1 MAETT
6 TLYGNFDYIIAGAGS
21 AGCLLANRLSADPA
35 CRVLLLEAGGDD
47 KWRWLHIPVGYLYC
61 IGNPDTDWCF
71 TTHPDA
77 GLNGRSI
84 AYPRGRVLGGSSAI
98 NGMIYMRGQRED
110 YDGWQAAGNAG
121 WGWDDVLPL
130 FRKFESHYAGDSAI
144 HGGTGELR
152 VEQQRLRWA
161 ILDAFREAAAEA
173 GIPKIDDFNGGNN
186 EGSSYFQVTQ
196 KKGVRFSA
204 ASAFLRPIKERSNL
218 TVITNAMIDRVNFNG
233 RTAQGLQFR
242 HNDHFFHANA
252 TREVILSAGAIG
264 SVQIL
269 QRSGIGAGE
278 LMQSLGIPLIHHL
291 PGVGRNLQDHLQL
304 RMIYKVS
311 KARTLNTMMQSPL
324 AKAYMGLQYALLKKG
339 PLTMAPSQ
347 LGLFAR
353 SSSKHSRA
361 NVEYHVQP
369 LSLEKF
375 GEGLHPFPAFTASVC
390 NIRPTSRG
398 TVAIVSPS
406 LESRPDILCNY
417 LSTDEDVQVALDS
430 IRLTRR
436 IAAASALEKYTP
448 QEWRPGPLAKTDDDL
463 IRAASNIGTTIFHP
477 VGTCK
482 MGNDD
487 MAVVDAT
494 LKVHGVNGLRV
505 VDASIMPTITSG
517 NTNAPAMLIAEKGA
531 QLILASRQPPR

>member
-110 YDGWQAAGNAG
+110 YDGWKAAGNAG

-161 ILDAFREAAAEA
+161 ILDAFREAAEEA

-269 QRSGIGAGE
+269 QRSGIGAGD

-304 RMIYKVS
+304 RMIYKIS

-353 SSSKHSRA
+353 SSSRQSRA

-436 IAAASALEKYTP
+436 IAAASALEKYAP
-448 QEWRPGPLAKTDDDL
+448 QEWRPGPLAKSDDDL

-487 MAVVDAT
+487 MAVVDAA
-494 LKVHGVNGLRV
+494 LKVHGVEGLRV

-531 QLILASRQPPR
+531 QLILASR

>member
-1 MAETT
+1 MGDTI
-6 TLYGNFDYIIAGAGS
+6 TLYGDFDYIIAGAGS
-21 AGCLLANRLSADPA
+21 AGCLLANRLSADPS
-35 CRVLLLEAGGDD
+35 CKVLLLEAGGDD

-61 IGNPDTDWCF
+61 IGNPRTDWCF

-98 NGMIYMRGQRED
+98 NGMIYMRGQQED
-110 YDGWQAAGNAG
+110 YDGWRDAGNPG

-130 FRKFESHYAGDSAI
+130 FKKFEHHYAGDTRF
-144 HGGTGELR
+144 HGGRGELR
-152 VEQQRLRWA
+152 VEQQRLRWD
-161 ILDAFREAAAEA
+161 ILDAFRQAAEQA
-173 GIPKIDDFNGGNN
+173 GIPPIDDFNCGNN

-204 ASAFLRPIKERSNL
+204 ATAFLRPIRERSNL
-218 TVITNAMIDRVNFNG
+218 TIITNAMIDRVNVKEKIA
-233 RTAQGLQFR
+233 RGLRFR

-252 TREVILSAGAIG
+252 RREVILSAGAIG

-269 QRSGIGAGE
+269 QRSGVGSGE
-278 LMQSLGIPLIHHL
+278 LMKSLGIPLVHHL

-304 RMIYKVS
+304 RMIYKVN
-311 KARTLNTMMQSPL
+311 KVRTLNTMMQSPV
-324 AKAYMGLQYALLKKG
+324 ARAFMGLQYALMKKG

-347 LGLFAR
+347 LGIFAR
-353 SSSKHSRA
+353 SSSRQSRA

-375 GEGLHPFPAFTASVC
+375 GDGLHPFPAFTASVC

-398 TVAIVSPS
+398 TVNIVSPS
-406 LESRPDILCNY
+406 LEDRPDILCNY
-417 LSTDEDVQVALDS
+417 LSTDEDVQVALES

-436 IAAASALEKYTP
+436 IADQAALEKYSP
-448 QEWRPGPLAKTDDDL
+448 QEFRPGPLAKTDDDL
-463 IRAASNIGTTIFHP
+463 IRAASDIGTTIFHP

-482 MGNDD
+482 MGADN
-487 MAVVDAT
+487 MAVVDAN
-494 LKVHGVNGLRV
+494 LCVHGVGRLRV
-505 VDASIMPTITSG
+505 VDASVMPTITSG

-531 QLILASRQPPR
+531 QLIAAAGRN

>member
-1 MAETT
+1 MADTT
-6 TLYGNFDYIIAGAGS
+6 THFGDFDYIIAGAGS

-35 CRVLLLEAGGDD
+35 VRVLLLEAGGDD

-61 IGNPDTDWCF
+61 IGNPNTDWCF

-110 YDGWQAAGNAG
+110 YEGWKSAGNPG

-130 FRKFESHYAGDSAI
+130 FRKFENHFAGESEF
-144 HGGTGELR
+144 HGARGELR
-152 VEQQRLRWA
+152 VERQRLSWE
-161 ILDAFREAAAEA
+161 ILDAFRQAAAEV
-173 GIPKIDDFNGGNN
+173 GIAPVDDFNCGNN

-204 ASAFLRPIKERSNL
+204 ATAFLKPVRQRGNL
-218 TVITNAMIDRVNFNG
+218 TVMTDATIDQVTLRD
-233 RTAQGLQFR
+233 RTAQGLRFR
-242 HNDHFFHANA
+242 YNNHFFHANA
-252 TREVILSAGAIG
+252 RREVILCAGAIG

-269 QRSGIGAGE
+269 QRSGIGSGD
-278 LMQSLGIPLIHHL
+278 LMKSLGIPLVHHL

-311 KARTLNTMMQSPL
+311 KVKTLNMMMRSTL
-324 AKAYMGLQYALLKKG
+324 AKAGMAMEYALMKKG

-347 LGLFAR
+347 LGIFAK
-353 SSSKHSRA
+353 SSANQARA

-398 TVAIVSPS
+398 TVNIMSAS
-406 LESRPDILCNY
+406 LEAKPEILCNY
-417 LSTDEDVQVALDS
+417 LSTDEDVQVALES
-430 IRLTRR
+430 IQLTRR
-436 IAAASALEKYTP
+436 IAAQPALEKYLP
-448 QEWRPGPLAKTDDDL
+448 QEFKPGPLATTDDDL

-482 MGNDD
+482 MGQDD
-487 MAVVDAT
+487 MSVVDAT
-494 LKVHGVNGLRV
+494 LRVRGIDRLRV

-517 NTNAPAMLIAEKGA
+517 NTNAPSMMIAEKAA
-531 QLILASRQPPR
+531 QLLLGGKS

>member
-1 MAETT
+1 MADTT
-6 TLYGNFDYIIAGAGS
+6 THFGDFDYIIAGAGS

-35 CRVLLLEAGGDD
+35 VRVLLLEAGGDD

-61 IGNPDTDWCF
+61 IGNPNTDWCF

-110 YDGWQAAGNAG
+110 YEGWKAAGNPG

-130 FRKFESHYAGDSAI
+130 FRKFENHFAGESEF
-144 HGGTGELR
+144 HGGRGELR
-152 VEQQRLRWA
+152 VERQRLSWE
-161 ILDAFREAAAEA
+161 ILDAFRQAAAEV
-173 GIPKIDDFNGGNN
+173 GIAPVDDFNCGNN

-204 ASAFLRPIKERSNL
+204 ATAFLKPVRQRGNL
-218 TVITNAMIDRVNFNG
+218 TVMTDATIDQVTLHD
-233 RTAQGLQFR
+233 RTAQGLRFR
-242 HNDHFFHANA
+242 YNNHFFHANA
-252 TREVILSAGAIG
+252 RREVILCAGAIG

-269 QRSGIGAGE
+269 QRSGIGSGD
-278 LMQSLGIPLIHHL
+278 LMKSLGIPLAHHL

-311 KARTLNTMMQSPL
+311 QVKTLNMMMRSTL
-324 AKAYMGLQYALLKKG
+324 AKAGMAMEYALMKKG

-347 LGLFAR
+347 LGIFAK
-353 SSSKHSRA
+353 SSANQARA

-390 NIRPTSRG
+390 NVRPTSRG
-398 TVAIVSPS
+398 SVNIMSAS
-406 LESRPDILCNY
+406 LEAKPEILCNY
-417 LSTDEDVQVALDS
+417 LSTDEDVQVALES
-430 IRLTRR
+430 IQLTRR
-436 IAAASALEKYTP
+436 IAAQPALEKYQP
-448 QEWRPGPLAKTDDDL
+448 QEFKPGPLATTDDDL

-482 MGNDD
+482 MGQDD
-487 MAVVDAT
+487 MSVVDAT
-494 LKVHGVNGLRV
+494 LRVHGIDRLRV
-505 VDASIMPTITSG
+505 VDASVMPTITSG
-517 NTNAPAMLIAEKGA
+517 NTNAPSMMIAEKAA
-531 QLILASRQPPR
+531 QLMLGDKP

>member
-6 TLYGNFDYIIAGAGS
+6 TLYGDFDYIIAGAGS
-21 AGCLLANRLSADPA
+21 AGCLLANRLSADPS

-61 IGNPDTDWCF
+61 IGNPNTDWCF

-98 NGMIYMRGQRED
+98 NGMIYMRGQKED
-110 YDGWQAAGNAG
+110 YDGWRNAGNPG

-130 FRKFESHYAGDSAI
+130 FKKFEHHYAGDTAF
-144 HGGTGELR
+144 HGGRGELR
-152 VEQQRLRWA
+152 VEQQRLRWD
-161 ILDAFREAAAEA
+161 ILDAFRRAAEQA
-173 GIPKIDDFNGGNN
+173 GIPQIDDFNCGDN

-204 ASAFLRPIKERSNL
+204 STAFLRPIKERSNL
-218 TVITNAMIDRVNFNG
+218 TVITNAMIDRVNFTD
-233 RTAQGLQFR
+233 RTAQGLRFR

-252 TREVILSAGAIG
+252 RREVILSAGAIG

-269 QRSGIGAGE
+269 QRSGIGAGD
-278 LMQSLGIPLIHHL
+278 LMKSLGIPLVHHL

-304 RMIYKVS
+304 RMIYKVN
-311 KARTLNTMMQSPL
+311 KVRTLNTMMQSPL
-324 AKAYMGLQYALLKKG
+324 SKAYMGLQYAFMKKG

-347 LGLFAR
+347 LGIFAR
-353 SSSKHSRA
+353 SSLRQQRA
-361 NVEYHVQP
+361 NVQYHVQP

-375 GEGLHPFPAFTASVC
+375 GDGLHPFPAFTASVC

-398 TVAIVSPS
+398 TVSIVSPS
-406 LESRPDILCNY
+406 LEDRPDILCNY
-417 LSTDEDVQVALDS
+417 LSTDEDVQVALES

-436 IAAASALEKYTP
+436 IADQAALEKYTP
-448 QEWRPGPLAKTDDDL
+448 QEFRPGPLAKTDDDL
-463 IRAASNIGTTIFHP
+463 IRAASDIGTTIFHP

-482 MGNDD
+482 MGADE
-487 MAVVDAT
+487 MAVVDAK
-494 LKVHGVNGLRV
+494 LCVHGVNKLRV
-505 VDASIMPTITSG
+505 IDASVMPTITSG

-531 QLILASRQPPR
+531 QLILGAR

>member
-110 YDGWQAAGNAG
+110 YDGWKAAGNAG

-161 ILDAFREAAAEA
+161 ILDAFREAAEEA

-218 TVITNAMIDRVNFNG
+218 TIITNAMIDRVNFNG

-252 TREVILSAGAIG
+252 THEVILSAGAIG

-269 QRSGIGAGE
+269 QRSGIGAGD

-311 KARTLNTMMQSPL
+311 RARTLNTMMQSPL
-324 AKAYMGLQYALLKKG
+324 AKAYMGLQYALMKKG

-353 SSSKHSRA
+353 SSSRHSRA

-436 IAAASALEKYTP
+436 IAAASALEKYSP

-531 QLILASRQPPR
+531 QLILASRQAHR

>member
-110 YDGWQAAGNAG
+110 YDGWKAAGNAG

-161 ILDAFREAAAEA
+161 ILDAFREAAEEA

-269 QRSGIGAGE
+269 QRSGIGAGD

-304 RMIYKVS
+304 RMIYKIS

-353 SSSKHSRA
+353 SSSKQSRA

-448 QEWRPGPLAKTDDDL
+448 QEWRPGPLVKSDDDL

-494 LKVHGVNGLRV
+494 LKVHGVEGLRV

-531 QLILASRQPPR
+531 QLILASR